1 MSHHSH
7 VECRNGH
14 FVCDECHRL
23 SANDLVES
31 FCVNSNSKEPMEL
44 ATVLMNSPKL
54 QMHGPEHHFL
64 VPAVLLTTYYNIK
77 GDRKEKIRKIKEA
90 RMRSS
95 NILGGFCGF
104 YGDCGAAV
112 GTGIFISLITG
123 STPLSKKAWQL
134 SNLMT
139 AKSLHSVAI
148 HGGPRCCKRNAFL
161 SITEAVNFLRDS
173 FGIVVNINKNI
184 KCVFSPL
191 NKECLKEKCL
201 FYSKACAFRV

>member
-1 MSHHSH
+1 VAVSFVARTWYMKKTSKRWNVQFAMSHHSH

-77 GDRKEKIRKIKEA
+77 GDRKEKIRKRECDP
-90 RMRSS
+90 RT
-95 NILGGFCGF
+95 FW
-104 YGDCGAAV
+104 GDSAV
-112 GTGIFISLITG
+112 FTETVGL
-123 STPLSKKAWQL
+123 PLE
-134 SNLMT
+134 
-139 AKSLHSVAI
+139 
-148 HGGPRCCKRNAFL
+148 RAFL
-161 SITEAVNFLRDS
+161 
-173 FGIVVNINKNI
+173 
-184 KCVFSPL
+184 
-191 NKECLKEKCL
+191 
-201 FYSKACAFRV
+201 